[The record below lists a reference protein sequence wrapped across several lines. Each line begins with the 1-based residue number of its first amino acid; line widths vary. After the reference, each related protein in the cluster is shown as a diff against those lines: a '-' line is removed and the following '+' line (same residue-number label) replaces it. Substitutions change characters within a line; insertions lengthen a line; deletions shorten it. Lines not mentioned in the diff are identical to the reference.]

1 MYFVILRLYSDF
13 LTVNLIGRD
22 TRNLIQEITKILHNN
37 NNVNLFLRKFSQNF
51 AKFFIIN

>member
-1 MYFVILRLYSDF
+1 MYFVILYLYGDF

-51 AKFFIIN
+51 AKFFIY